1 VRLFEWWSIPRRAW
15 IIIVA
20 ELSVII
26 GLSSWAVSEYFNDI
40 YFQSY
45 VNNLAP
51 ILVPVVSVGFGVAS
65 ASTATV
71 LYFRMKNL
79 SRIPEPTMEDEHEHR
94 QRGQKRAARKI
105 GPADTSSV
113 RNQGAI
119 AQASRLRPLIP
130 GASPT
135 GRSSTTSPS
144 EKKESS

>member
-1 VRLFEWWSIPRRAW
+1 M
-15 IIIVA
+15 A

-40 YFQSY
+40 YFQNY
-45 VNNLAP
+45 VNSLAP

-79 SRIPEPTMEDEHEHR
+79 SRFGEPAVEDEPR
-94 QRGQKRAARKI
+94 QRGQKRAARRTS
-105 GPADTSSV
+105 PADTGLA

-119 AQASRLRPLIP
+119 AQASRLRPLTP
-130 GASPT
+130 GAPAS
-135 GRSSTTSPS
+135 GRSSTTSPA
-144 EKKESS
+144 EKKDSS